1 MSIILSEKY
10 GVNPSIEVCFFC
22 GEEKGIALMGKLKGD
37 VEAPRQC
44 VLNYEPCD
52 HCKELMSQG
61 LALVEVVEE
70 QPDDNRPPIQDNE
83 NGTLYPTG
91 RFLVINPKAFTEMT
105 GNEHNF
111 SQGDKCFIDT
121 AIYNHLSGGAENE

>member
-1 MSIILSEKY
+1 MSIILSEKH

-61 LALVEVVEE
+61 LTLVEVVEE
-70 QPDDNRPPIQDNE
+70 QPEDNRPPIQDHE

-91 RFLVINPKAFTEMT
+91 RFLVVKPEAFNEMT
-105 GNEHNF
+105 GNKFSF
-111 SQGDKCFIDT
+111 SQGDKCFIST
-121 AIYNHLSGGAENE
+121 IVFNQLLGGAENE